1 MKILKIPKNGA
12 QGFKNNLGVIK
23 RPILREKQENR
34 MTLGVLDRRKL
45 NTTFE
50 IDTLFMNKFTII
62 EQTRNYSPLICPF

>member
-12 QGFKNNLGVIK
+12 QGFKHNLGVIK